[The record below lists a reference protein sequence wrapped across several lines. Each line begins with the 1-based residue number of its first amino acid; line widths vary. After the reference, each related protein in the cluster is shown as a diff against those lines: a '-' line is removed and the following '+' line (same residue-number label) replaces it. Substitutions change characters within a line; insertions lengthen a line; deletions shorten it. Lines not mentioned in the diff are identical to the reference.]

1 MTRTSMKT
9 VLVTLMRAARNVVMV
24 EDDYEAQAALL
35 TSALIH
41 TGDDVRWTT
50 QRLVALLN
58 LAECYRLQGRFEDA
72 LSVSEEALELGGPEE
87 APHATIVR
95 SLVGLGRV
103 GEAEVALAAGREHM
117 SEEYFL
123 ELSEEIASTLKGA
136 AASAGE

>member
-9 VLVTLMRAARNVVMV
+9 ILFTLMRAARNARMAK
-24 EDDYEAQAALL
+24 DDYEAEAALL
-35 TSALIH
+35 TSVLIH
-41 TGDDVRWTT
+41 TGEDARWANE
-50 QRLVALLN
+50 RLVALLN
-58 LAECYRLQGRFEDA
+58 LAECYRLQGRFEDS
-72 LSVSEEALELGGPEE
+72 LTVSEEALELGGPEE

-117 SEEYFL
+117 SEDYFL
-123 ELSEEIASTLKGA
+123 ELSEEIASRPKGT